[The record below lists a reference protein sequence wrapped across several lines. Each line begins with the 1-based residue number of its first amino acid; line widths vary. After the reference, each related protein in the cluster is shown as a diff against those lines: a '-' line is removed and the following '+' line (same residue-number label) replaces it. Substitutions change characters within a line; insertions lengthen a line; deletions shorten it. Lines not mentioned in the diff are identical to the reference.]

1 MGGSGSSGGKKGLAQ
16 GQQDLQSQQFGLAKQ
31 QLGTANAALAPSTS
45 FWDALLK
52 GGQAAVQATGPIASQ
67 LGQSASGTTQAI
79 QASTPRGGEQNL
91 AIAQNYNQLGNNVS
105 RLYSGM
111 QPAAAQGLAQNAAAL
126 FGSAGQFNPFANIGA
141 AEQAQA
147 GSNQMKGQTG
157 AGLGQLA
164 YKGGQSANAGK
175 IASTAALAA

>member
-1 MGGSGSSGGKKGLAQ
+1 MGSSGGGKKGLAQ
-16 GQQDLQSQQFGLAKQ
+16 GQQNLQQQQFGLAQQ
-31 QLGTANAALAPSTS
+31 QLGLGNAALGPSTS
-45 FWDALLK
+45 FWNALLK
-52 GGQAAVQATGPIASQ
+52 GGTAAAQATGPYASL
-67 LGQSASGTTQAI
+67 LGQGASGTTQAI

-105 RLYSGM
+105 RLYAGM
-111 QPAAAQGLAQNAAAL
+111 QPAAASGLAQDAAAYL
-126 FGSAGQFNPFANIGA
+126 GSAGQFNPFANIGA

-147 GSNQMKGQTG
+147 GSNQTKGMTG

-175 IASTAALAA
+175 LASGAALAA